1 MLTKEFAITLDMKRA
16 LAFHPF
22 EVVECDTGNVLHIL
36 LQNDG
41 AAMDLTGCDV
51 CVVFASSKGFAMQD
65 LTSGVSLGPSPGQ
78 IDVLLYADSFG
89 AGEVTADVQVY
100 SGPER
105 GTLITSR
112 RFTFRCITSLISA
125 DSIRASAT
133 YPPLIAATRA
143 AADAANAALAAAA
156 SVGEAVGEMNVQSDW
171 NETDAVSDAYIK
183 HKPAIPSTPG
193 EVGAAAALH
202 AARHAATGAD
212 AVTPEAIGAAAAEHA
227 ARHAAGGADE
237 ITPSAIGAEKAQLQF
252 EDVAVAAEDWNADTT
267 YADYLFRAAAALPG
281 ALANMT
287 PEVIL
292 DAPEAAG
299 GSFAPVAKTFDG
311 GVYLYAAEA
320 PEDGI
325 TIPAIIL
332 WKAAG

>member
-41 AAMDLTGCDV
+41 ADMDLTGCDV

-65 LTSGVSLGPSPGQ
+65 LTSGVSLGQDPGR

-100 SGPER
+100 SGAER
-105 GTLITSR
+105 ETLITSR

-143 AADAANAALAAAA
+143 AADAASAALAAAA
-156 SVGEAVGEMNVQSDW
+156 SVGEAVGELNVQADW
-171 NETDAVSDAYIK
+171 NEIDAVSDAYVK
-183 HKPAIPSTPG
+183 NKPTIPSTPG
-193 EVGAAAALH
+193 GVGAAAAVH
-202 AARHAATGAD
+202 ASRHASGGAD
-212 AVTPEAIGAAAAEHA
+212 EITPAAIGAAAAAHA

-237 ITPSAIGAEKAQLQF
+237 ITPAAIGAEKARLQF
-252 EDVAVAAEDWNADTT
+252 ADVEVAAEDWDADTT
-267 YADYLFRAAAALPG
+267 YDDYPFRASVALTGTVAA
-281 ALANMT
+281 MT
-287 PEVIL
+287 PEVIFGL
-292 DAPEAAG
+292 ADATS
-299 GSFAPVAKTFDG
+299 GSFAPVAAAYAG
-311 GVYLYAAEA
+311 GVYLYAAEVPGA
-320 PEDGI
+320 TI
-325 TIPAIIL
+325 TIPTIIL
-332 WKAAG
+332 WKAVG

>member
-41 AAMDLTGCDV
+41 AAMELTGCDV

-65 LTSGVSLGPSPGQ
+65 LTSGVSLGQSPGQ

-112 RFTFRCITSLISA
+112 RFTFRCVTALISA

-143 AADAANAALAAAA
+143 ATDAAEAALAAAA
-156 SVGEAVGEMNVQSDW
+156 SVGEAVGELNVQSDW
-171 NETDAVSDAYIK
+171 NEIDAVSDAYIK
-183 HKPAIPSTPG
+183 NKPVIPSTPG
-193 EVGAAAALH
+193 DVGAAAALH
-202 AARHAATGAD
+202 AARHAANGAD
-212 AVTPEAIGAAAAEHA
+212 PVTPAAIGAAAATHA
-227 ARHAAGGADE
+227 QRHAAGGADE
-237 ITPSAIGAEKAQLQF
+237 VTPAAIGAEKARLQYANVP
-252 EDVAVAAEDWNADTT
+252 VATSAWAADAT
-267 YADYLFRAAAALPG
+267 YADYPIRAAVALDG
-281 ALANMT
+281 ALEDMT
-287 PEVIL
+287 PEVVFGL
-292 DAPEAAG
+292 VEAISG
-299 GSFAPVAKTFDG
+299 DFAPVAEPYDG
-311 GVYLYAAEA
+311 GVYLYAAA
-320 PEDGI
+320 VPAAAI
-325 TIPAIIL
+325 TIPTIIL
-332 WKAAG
+332 WKAVG

>member
-65 LTSGVSLGPSPGQ
+65 LTSGVSLGEDPGTV
-78 IDVLLYADSFG
+78 DVLLYADSFG

-100 SGPER
+100 SGPGRE
-105 GTLITSR
+105 TLITSR

-143 AADAANAALAAAA
+143 AADAAEAALAAAA
-156 SVGEAVGEMNVQSDW
+156 SVGEAVGELNVQADW
-171 NETDAVSDAYIK
+171 NEIDAVSDAYIK
-183 HKPAIPSTPG
+183 NKPTIPSTPG
-193 EVGAAAALH
+193 EVGAAAIVH
-202 AARHAATGAD
+202 ASRHASAGAD
-212 AVTPEAIGAAAAEHA
+212 PVTPAAIGAAAIEHA

-237 ITPSAIGAEKAQLQF
+237 ITPAAIGAESARLQF
-252 EDVAVAAEDWNADTT
+252 ADVTVAAEDWAEDTT
-267 YADYLFRAAAALPG
+267 YDDYPFRAAVALTG
-281 ALANMT
+281 ALSAMT
-287 PEVIL
+287 PEVVFGL
-292 DAPEAAG
+292 AEAVS
-299 GSFAPVAKTFDG
+299 GSFAPVAATFDG
-311 GVYLYAAEA
+311 GVYLYAAEE
-320 PEDGI
+320 PEDDI
-325 TIPAIIL
+325 TVPTIIL
-332 WKAAG
+332 WKAVG